1 VTANKR
7 IQNTLPAVPAVAPSD
22 KREDVDAVI
31 ETGID
36 GARRAGILIA
46 VAVFGVF
53 GLWATLAP
61 LNGAAH
67 APGTVTVR
75 SYRQVVQHLEGGMV
89 SEINVQN
96 GDFVEAG
103 APLLALDSTQSL
115 AQLEIANAGFAA
127 LTTIEARLIAERDG
141 LDSIVYPA
149 SLSAAG
155 ANAVEEM
162 AVQTQIFEA
171 RKAAREGG
179 IAVLEQRIEQLKSRV
194 TGLGAMKLS
203 KEELVA
209 SFADELADVRLLLEE
224 GFADKIRLRELERNH
239 SVLKGEG
246 AELVA
251 TISSTEMQIGET
263 QLQILQ
269 TNNEFQSEVVNQLGE
284 VQTSLKDARERTTAL
299 HDVVN
304 RTVVRAPVSGVVNSM
319 QYHTIGAVIGPG
331 NPIADIVPQS
341 DELVVEA
348 RVSPMDIDR
357 VTIGQEAT
365 IRFSAFS
372 SSVPTIFGTV
382 LGVSADAMVDQ
393 QTGMPYYMARVQ
405 VTPEGMT
412 ELGGL
417 ALVPGMPAEVFIASG
432 SRTFFQ
438 YVMKPFSNALARSL
452 IED

>member
-1 VTANKR
+1 MTANKR

-61 LNGAAH
+61 LNGAAY

>member
-1 VTANKR
+1 MTANKR

-209 SFADELADVRLLLEE
+209 SVADELADVRLLLEE

-348 RVSPMDIDR
+348 RVSPVDIDR

>member
-1 VTANKR
+1 MTANKR

>member
-1 VTANKR
+1 MTANKR

-348 RVSPMDIDR
+348 RVSPVDIDR

>member
-1 VTANKR
+1 MTANKR

-194 TGLGAMKLS
+194 TGLEAMKLS

-348 RVSPMDIDR
+348 RVSPVDIDR

>member
-1 VTANKR
+1 VTANR
-7 IQNTLPAVPAVAPSD
+7 GIQNTLPAVPGVAPTD
-22 KREDVDAVI
+22 KRENVDAVI

-75 SYRQVVQHLEGGMV
+75 SYKQVVQHLEGGMV
-89 SEINVQN
+89 SEIHVQN
-96 GDFVEAG
+96 GDFIEAG
-103 APLLALDSTQSL
+103 GPLVTLDSTQSL
-115 AQLEIANAGFAA
+115 AQMEIANAQFAA
-127 LTTIEARLIAERDG
+127 LSAIEARLIAERDG
-141 LDSIVYPA
+141 LNSIVFPA
-149 SLSAAG
+149 PLSAAG
-155 ANAVEEM
+155 ANALEEM

-179 IAVLEQRIEQLKSRV
+179 IAVLEQRIEQLHSRV
-194 TGLGAMKLS
+194 TGLEAMKVS
-203 KEELVA
+203 KEELA
-209 SFADELADVRLLLEE
+209 TSYAEELEDVRLLLKE
-224 GFADKIRLRELERNH
+224 GFADKLRLRELERNH
-239 SVLKGEG
+239 AMLKGEA

-269 TNNEFQSEVVNQLGE
+269 MNNEFQSEVVNQLGE
-284 VQTSLKDARERTTAL
+284 VQTNLKDSRERTTAL
-299 HDVVN
+299 HDVVD
-304 RTVVRAPVSGVVNSM
+304 RTVIRAPVSGVVNGM

-348 RVSPMDIDR
+348 RVTPIDIDR
-357 VTIGQEAT
+357 VSVGQDAT

-372 SSVPTIFGTV
+372 SSVPTISGTV
-382 LGVSADAMVDQ
+382 LSVSADAVVDQ
-393 QTGMPYYMARVQ
+393 NTGVPYYMARVQ
-405 VTPEGMT
+405 VTPEGLQ
-412 ELGGL
+412 ELGDL
-417 ALVPGMPAEVFIASG
+417 ELVPGMPAEVFIASG
-432 SRTFFQ
+432 SRTFLQ

>member
-1 VTANKR
+1 MTANR
-7 IQNTLPAVPAVAPSD
+7 GIQNTLPAVPGVTPTD
-22 KREDVDAVI
+22 KRENVDAVI

-36 GARRAGILIA
+36 GARRTGILIA

-75 SYRQVVQHLEGGMV
+75 SYKQVVQHLEGGMV

-115 AQLEIANAGFAA
+115 AQLEIANANLAA

-141 LDSIVYPA
+141 LESIVYPA
-149 SLSAAG
+149 SLSAAR
-155 ANAVEEM
+155 ANAAEEM
-162 AVQTQIFEA
+162 AAQTQIFEA

-179 IAVLEQRIEQLKSRV
+179 TAVLEQRIEQLRSRV

-209 SFADELADVRLLLEE
+209 SFADELADVRLLLKE
-224 GFADKIRLRELERNH
+224 GFADKMRLRELERSH
-239 SVLKGEG
+239 AMLKGEA

-269 TNNEFQSEVVNQLGE
+269 MNNEFQSEVVNQLGE
-284 VQTSLKDARERTTAL
+284 VQTSLKDSRERTAAL
-299 HDVVN
+299 HDVVD
-304 RTVVRAPVSGVVNSM
+304 RTVIRAPVSGVVNGM

-348 RVSPMDIDR
+348 RVTPTDIDR
-357 VTIGQEAT
+357 VSVGQDAT

-382 LGVSADAMVDQ
+382 LSVSADAVVDQ
-393 QTGMPYYMARVQ
+393 NTGVPYYLARVQ
-405 VTPEGMT
+405 VTPEGML
-412 ELGGL
+412 ELGDL

-432 SRTFFQ
+432 SRTFLQ

>member
-1 VTANKR
+1 MTANKR

-194 TGLGAMKLS
+194 TGLEAMKLS

-239 SVLKGEG
+239 SVLKGED

-348 RVSPMDIDR
+348 RVSPVDIDR

>member
-1 VTANKR
+1 MTANKR

-89 SEINVQN
+89 SEINAQN

-194 TGLGAMKLS
+194 TGLEAMKLS

-239 SVLKGEG
+239 SVLKGED

-348 RVSPMDIDR
+348 RVSPVDIDR

>member
-1 VTANKR
+1 M
-7 IQNTLPAVPAVAPSD
+7 
-22 KREDVDAVI
+22 I

-36 GARRAGILIA
+36 GARRTGILIA

-75 SYRQVVQHLEGGMV
+75 SYKQVVQHLEGGMV
-89 SEINVQN
+89 REIHVQN

-115 AQLEIANAGFAA
+115 AQLEIANAQFAA
-127 LTTIEARLIAERDG
+127 LTTIEARLIAERDE

-149 SLSAAG
+149 ALSAAG
-155 ANAVEEM
+155 ANALEEM

-171 RKAAREGG
+171 RKAAREGA

-194 TGLGAMKLS
+194 TGLEAMKLS
-203 KEELVA
+203 KEELAA
-209 SFADELADVRLLLEE
+209 SFADELEDVRLLLEE
-224 GFADKIRLRELERNH
+224 GFADKMRLRELERSH
-239 SVLKGEG
+239 AMLKGEA

-269 TNNEFQSEVVNQLGE
+269 QTNEFQADVVSQLGE
-284 VQTSLKDARERTTAL
+284 VQTNLKDARERTTVL
-299 HDVVN
+299 HDVVD

-319 QYHTIGAVIGPG
+319 QYHTIGAVIAPG

-348 RVSPMDIDR
+348 RVSPVDIDR
-357 VTIGQEAT
+357 VSVGQDAT

-372 SSVPTIFGTV
+372 SAVPTIAGSV
-382 LGVSADAMVDQ
+382 LSVSADAMVDPNS
-393 QTGMPYYMARVQ
+393 GMQFYVARVQ
-405 VTPEGMT
+405 VTEEGMT
-412 ELGGL
+412 ELGNL

-432 SRTFFQ
+432 SRTFLQ

>member
-1 VTANKR
+1 MTANKR

-194 TGLGAMKLS
+194 TGLEAMKLS

-284 VQTSLKDARERTTAL
+284 VQTSLKDARERTAAL

-348 RVSPMDIDR
+348 RVSPVDIDR